1 MKQMNREEIIKNSR
15 YRDRDRESLI
25 VHLHVLEENIAAQ
38 RGLIKAQDKV
48 VELAKQ
54 LIALYPTIPFD
65 ETNK

>member
-38 RGLIKAQDKV
+38 RELIKAQDKV

-54 LIALYPTIPFD
+54 LIALYPIIPFD